1 MSGGIYT
8 SWVMG
13 TSEYYRTLNGGND
26 NTRPLAIEGVY
37 VYVYIY
43 IYLFIYLFI
52 LDMKTYM
59 YTYIYT

>member
-43 IYLFIYLFI
+43 IYLFIYFRHENI
-52 LDMKTYM
+52 YV
-59 YTYIYT
+59 YIYIYT